1 MLFFSIRLGFS
12 VGALIVLAGCATT
25 YQKDGFSGGFS
36 EVQLGENVWQ
46 VSFEGNGYTR
56 GQRAQDLALLRSADL
71 TLLKGYT
78 HFGLAESRASAAQS
92 TYTTPTSSSTN
103 FSGSSYGNS
112 FTGRANTS
120 TYGGNTVFI
129 SKPSTVN
136 TVVMF
141 KGQPAAASSVFDA
154 SFICN
159 SMAAKYE
166 VTCEAL
172 LSKK

>member
-1 MLFFSIRLGFS
+1 MLISSIRLGFS
-12 VGALIVLAGCATT
+12 ACAVMALAGCATA
-25 YQKDGFSGGFS
+25 YQKEGFSGGFS
-36 EVQLGENVWQ
+36 EVQLGENVWR

-78 HFGLAESRASAAQS
+78 HFGLADSRASTSNS
-92 TYTTPTSSSTN
+92 TYTTPTTSATN
-103 FSGSSYGNS
+103 FSGSTYGNS
-112 FTGRANTS
+112 FSGRANT
-120 TYGGNTVFI
+120 TIYGGNTVFI
-129 SKPSTVN
+129 SAPSTVN

-172 LSKK
+172 SSKK